1 MTFRRL
7 VGISIALGR
16 YRWGLALCVNRP
28 DFGVFN
34 VEAPYVYGRFVVLGP
49 VALMLAAAYEP
60 AAWIAEDES
69 E

>member
-7 VGISIALGR
+7 VGISIGLGS
-16 YRWGLALCVNRP
+16 YRWGLTLCVNRP
-28 DFGVFN
+28 DFGVFS
-34 VEAPYVYGRFVVLGP
+34 VEAPYLYGRFVVLGP

-60 AAWIAEDES
+60 AAWKAEEDS